1 MLEGPV
7 FLKQLIKRF
16 LKRSRVRTS
25 VRIAGRVYKV
35 HDIFHGW
42 ECLRRESR
50 LWQLLNIKEK
60 NSGLKATTGED
71 HVNDDDY
78 SNKAKEEYPAG
89 VDSLATSTA
98 TATAGEKVLEIIQ
111 QSKHKQKKHK
121 PFDSCDEF
129 WRAS

>member
-1 MLEGPV
+1 MLEGPE

-60 NSGLKATTGED
+60 NSGLKTTTGED

-89 VDSLATSTA
+89 VDSLATSTT
-98 TATAGEKVLEIIQ
+98 TAAAGKKVLEIIQ

>member
-1 MLEGPV
+1 MLEGPE
-7 FLKQLIKRF
+7 FLKQLNKRF

-25 VRIAGRVYKV
+25 ERIAGRVYKV
-35 HDIFHGW
+35 DDIFHGW

-50 LWQLLNIKEK
+50 LWQLLNIEEK
-60 NSGLKATTGED
+60 NSGLKTTTGED
-71 HVNDDDY
+71 DYSDDY

-98 TATAGEKVLEIIQ
+98 TAAGEKVLEIIQ

-129 WRAS
+129 